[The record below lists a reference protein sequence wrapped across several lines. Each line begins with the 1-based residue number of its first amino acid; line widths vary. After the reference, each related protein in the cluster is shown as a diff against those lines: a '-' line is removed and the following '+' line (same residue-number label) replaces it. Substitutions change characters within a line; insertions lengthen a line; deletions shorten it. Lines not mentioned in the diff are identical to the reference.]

1 MHLVF
6 MQYRNDLLKGTG
18 TMKRNSIVIILL
30 MAVAMCLYAQ
40 DTLVTET
47 AEESSTVSSFGDE
60 NLRASYS
67 DELETEQSE
76 ETDSTETSGAMFGT
90 SPEVEKTAAVSFNMS
105 SKHEPDN
112 ENQPVD
118 GREEVSR
125 SKFDFNA
132 TVDMQADREMYDVFV
147 QFEKKR
153 TAWKAGLNQPYRRAA
168 DDFWMRVALRG
179 MYRSKNFES
188 AFALRFYPY
197 WTMRRPGIFFTQ
209 GPDLEYML
217 DVLEINQAY
226 LKTFKEYAVNDNNF
240 SIHFKIGR
248 DGLLSTGSQLF
259 GNYLELP
266 TAGYGLTRTTN
277 VVGPFKNRKVF
288 ANQIEVGFNFRV
300 GDIVSGKTSLMV
312 GANVNN
318 RQWYLAPIPPISEEM
333 DSKLSAG
340 FTRGYQDIYLW
351 NDRIRLGGGFRVY
364 TTKVDGT
371 KDVVEYDVNGLPE
384 DTITNDITDEARFI
398 NGDWVFEI
406 NILPDMKFYSEF
418 GYQKLGNESSTG
430 IVRPFTAGLTFPTG
444 GVLDVFA
451 LEVENVAETFF
462 SDKSMRDKVTNR
474 GKTNSFAWGIVID
487 KWLLKDRVNVA
498 WGVYSSSPFGD
509 MKTSFRLTSNL
520 K

>member
-1 MHLVF
+1 
-6 MQYRNDLLKGTG
+6 
-18 TMKRNSIVIILL
+18 MKKNNMILILL
-30 MAVAMCLYAQ
+30 TAAAMCLHAQ
-40 DTLVTET
+40 DYDAAGT
-47 AEESSTVSSFGDE
+47 AAENFPASSLDEEISTPSFSQEAESLLQTGSS
-60 NLRASYS
+60 S
-67 DELETEQSE
+67 DEGSGTVDE
-76 ETDSTETSGAMFGT
+76 STSMKYNKYDKKEMTSGA
-90 SPEVEKTAAVSFNMS
+90 TAGDDEADNTEIPDESESES
-105 SKHEPDN
+105 SLSN
-112 ENQPVD
+112 
-118 GREEVSR
+118 
-125 SKFDFNA
+125 FTFNA

-147 QFEKKR
+147 QYEKKR
-153 TAWKAGLNQPYRRAA
+153 TAWKAGLSQPYRRAA

-179 MYRSKNFES
+179 MYRSRFFES

-226 LKTFKEYAVNDNNF
+226 LKTFKEYFVNDNNF

-288 ANQIEVGFNFRV
+288 ANQIEVGFNFSV
-300 GDIVSGKTSLMV
+300 GDIVSGKTSLMI
-312 GANVNN
+312 GGNVNN

-351 NDRIRLGGGFRVY
+351 KNRVRLGGGFRVY
-364 TTKVDGT
+364 STKVSGT
-371 KDVVEYDVNGLPE
+371 KHVVEYDENGIPQ
-384 DTITNDITDEARFI
+384 DTIRNDITDEARFI
-398 NGDWVFEI
+398 NGDWVFEL

-418 GYQKLGNESSTG
+418 GFQKLGAKSSTG

-444 GVLDVFA
+444 GVLDVLA
-451 LEVENVAETFF
+451 LEFENVAETFF
-462 SDKSMRDKVTNR
+462 SDISMRDEVTNR

-487 KWLLKDRVNVA
+487 KWLLKDRVNAA
-498 WGVYSSSPFGD
+498 WGIYSYSPFGD